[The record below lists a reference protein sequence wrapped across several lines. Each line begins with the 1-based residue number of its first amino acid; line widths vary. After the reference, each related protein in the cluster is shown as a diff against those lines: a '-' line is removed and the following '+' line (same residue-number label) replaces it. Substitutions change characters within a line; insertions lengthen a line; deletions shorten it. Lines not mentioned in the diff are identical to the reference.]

1 MFPESVPLFSGVLPK
16 YFNSEWS
23 VAQFRLHENIQ
34 YIVAF
39 GHQKNTVVI
48 LGMDGRYVS
57 SIFHV
62 NILYLC
68 MYIAYSWSGDY
79 FHLSECILYSKTLRR
94 VKQRQMDPQG
104 FSCFALIYTL
114 LIIDLVIPWVV
125 LAVSLDASSILW
137 QVGR

>member
-1 MFPESVPLFSGVLPK
+1 MLCFEESRKKIFWLLNAIVCTVSTNAASQKLVKCFMFPESVPLFSGVLPK

-57 SIFHV
+57 SNFHV

-94 VKQRQMDPQG
+94 VKQR
-104 FSCFALIYTL
+104 
-114 LIIDLVIPWVV
+114 
-125 LAVSLDASSILW
+125 
-137 QVGR
+137 